1 MDEMIFLRRK
11 PPLGLVGLLVGLPF
25 VLAVGIMP
33 LLVGMESGEILSG
46 MISDLLED
54 PFHLYLFGGTLLV
67 TGFAL
72 PFQLRYEKNAK
83 LVLDAQGVRL
93 RSGFGGRLG
102 RYLERGWP
110 LAWQDIDRAVLS
122 PGPQNK
128 VMELLLIG
136 RDGKRRKI
144 RPEAWRAARDPQ
156 RSIPLHFRG
165 LTLADLQAALKT
177 QPLLRQLQ
185 AAGVDVEIGG
195 NRLRAELP
203 GTDLTRVPQ
212 AVLAIGL
219 LALLGAYG
227 LIDGFIIADY
237 AYAGTLPW
245 DLFFII
251 GASAALLVFPLLW
264 SSELAKAEAIGLFL
278 MVGLAGG
285 LAAYPGALRINALTD
300 DEGPRVIE
308 YRLESSGRLLADH
321 PAIPALFAP
330 INHDYWLAQER
341 GSRWEIQLYHGGLDF
356 WQYARKPLLADVQA
370 YYERQARDSR

>member
-11 PPLGLVGLLVGLPF
+11 PPFGLIGLLIGPPL
-25 VLAVGIMP
+25 VLAAGIMP
-33 LLVGMESGEILSG
+33 LLVGLDSGDMLSG
-46 MISDLLED
+46 MIDDLLED
-54 PFHLYLFGGTLLV
+54 PFQLYFFAGALLV
-67 TGFAL
+67 VGVML
-72 PFQLRYEKNAK
+72 PFQLRYEKNAR

-93 RSGFGGRLG
+93 RSGFGGRMG

-110 LAWQDIDRAVLS
+110 LAWQDIDRAVLT

-156 RSIPLHFRG
+156 RSIPLHLRG

-185 AAGVDVEIGG
+185 AAGVDVEVGVH
-195 NRLRAELP
+195 RLQTELP
-203 GTDLTRVPQ
+203 GTDLASVPQ
-212 AVLAIGL
+212 AVIAIGL

-237 AYAGTLPW
+237 AYVDTLPW
-245 DLFFII
+245 SLFFII
-251 GASAALLVFPLLW
+251 GVSAALLVFPLLW
-264 SSELAKAEAIGLFL
+264 SSELAKAEAVGLFL

-308 YRLESSGRLLADH
+308 YRLEPTGWLLADQ

-330 INHDYWLAQER
+330 INHDYWLAQES
-341 GSRWEIQLYHGGLDF
+341 GSRWEIQLYRGGLDF

-370 YYERQARDSR
+370 YYERQARDPH